1 VYAYAFGELLVLAL
15 YARYLELGPA
25 FPPLYLDLL
34 AAGGSAWPE
43 ELLRPLGVDLKDPGF
58 WARGLGMLE
67 DLVRQAEELAAAG
80 S

>member
-15 YARYLELGPA
+15 YTRYRDTGEA

-43 ELLRPLGVDLKDPGF
+43 ELLKPLGVDLKDPGF
-58 WARGLGMLE
+58 WAQGLSMLE
-67 DLVRQAEELAAAG
+67 EMVRQAEELAG
-80 S
+80 SAE